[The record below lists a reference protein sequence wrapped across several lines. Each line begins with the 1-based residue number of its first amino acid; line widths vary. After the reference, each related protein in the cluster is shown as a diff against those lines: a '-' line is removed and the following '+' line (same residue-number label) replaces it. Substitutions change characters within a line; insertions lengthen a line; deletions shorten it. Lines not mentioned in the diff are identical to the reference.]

1 MDEDGGVCRSKG
13 VSAAR
18 CQSCFPFESLVEEE
32 EVILQRLQGLVLRDF
47 TVPLGVVLGE
57 VVLLEEK
64 RVCDGGEKVFQKW
77 EAGALRIFLAV
88 PEPV

>member
-1 MDEDGGVCRSKG
+1 MEGDE
-13 VSAAR
+13 
-18 CQSCFPFESLVEEE
+18 L
-32 EVILQRLQGLVLRDF
+32 ILPSLQGLVFWDF
-47 TVPLGVVLGE
+47 AVPLGVVLGE